1 MTYDIVTVGRTG
13 AERVYPWVA
22 SEELAQGTVVHVG
35 GRDWL
40 VYELEPGEEPL
51 RALAKLARYRLRLV
65 YPDGREEIGGFRRYR
80 PDGPRLGHGFTTTHE
95 GEPISWE
102 VTDERLAD
110 DDSGEPYLDLVAER
124 DYGEAEGDLPDHELE
139 HALARRDELPD
150 AAQEALERADQA
162 GLAVELAA
170 LDPGEASDWDEAAR
184 YIDALTLETVE
195 DDLLEQCGVNTGKD
209 PEDTWLETVK
219 QRLREDLERF
229 RADVEGDH
237 DEIQEWEFRDGRVFA
252 SVGSIDDES
261 NPDSGH
267 GWLCRLLDSG
277 ALGAAGFSR
286 VRKAQLLV

>member
-1 MTYDIVTVGRTG
+1 M
-13 AERVYPWVA
+13 P
-22 SEELAQGTVVHVG
+22 
-35 GRDWL
+35 
-40 VYELEPGEEPL
+40 
-51 RALAKLARYRLRLV
+51 
-65 YPDGREEIGGFRRYR
+65 
-80 PDGPRLGHGFTTTHE
+80 E

-102 VTDERLAD
+102 VTDERRAY

-139 HALARRDELPD
+139 HALARGDDLTD
-150 AAQEALERADQA
+150 AAQEALARADQA

-170 LDPGEASDWDEAAR
+170 LDPGEAADWDEAAR
-184 YIDALTLETVE
+184 YVDALTLDTVE

-209 PEDTWLETVK
+209 PEGTWLDTVK

-237 DEIQEWEFRDGRVFA
+237 DEIQEWDFRDGRVFA
-252 SVGSIDDES
+252 SVGSVDDES
-261 NPDSGH
+261 DPDSGH

-286 VRKAQLLV
+286 VRKTQLLV